1 MQSPS
6 NSSAGSQF
14 PMSSD
19 EVLRQY
25 GRHLAQYEK
34 DEVQAFDVI
43 YYLNLNAKHK
53 GVGQFIKGEINS

>member
-1 MQSPS
+1 
-6 NSSAGSQF
+6 
-14 PMSSD
+14 MSSD